1 MQYCFCNDCI
11 INYLSKRSFKEKQKK
26 NVMIVMKNLYFEQY
40 FEDLRYIAV
49 FCINTLAIRNE
60 AI

>member
-26 NVMIVMKNLYFEQY
+26 NVMIAMKNSYFEQY
-40 FEDLRYIAV
+40 FKDLRYCV
-49 FCINTLAIRNE
+49 FCNNTLAIINE
-60 AI
+60 VI